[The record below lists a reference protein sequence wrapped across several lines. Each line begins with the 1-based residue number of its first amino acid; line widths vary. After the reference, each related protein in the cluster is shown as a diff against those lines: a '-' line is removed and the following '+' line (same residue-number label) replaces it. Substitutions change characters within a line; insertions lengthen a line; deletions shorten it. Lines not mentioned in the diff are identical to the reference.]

1 MNKTQSIGEELISK
15 MMKNE
20 WEEREVAMESK
31 LYRKQLRKVN
41 LSDINFYSFVCI
53 CVSVCVLKQYLQ
65 YIVYQFFYEINLKK

>member
-53 CVSVCVLKQYLQ
+53 CVSVLKQYLQ